1 MNVIEPADNT
11 SLIEASEGIFRF
23 LSPSPLLSLASLHRF
38 LDPLSFDLSPIE
50 IYRSSP
56 RDFDRSRAIIEE
68 RFAFE
73 RERERERSRQRGKIS
88 RRLSTLLRHKEFLS
102 YVNCSVDGDSL
113 VSRSCDFGQLV
124 TGTTCRHV
132 SRSPLLGRRE
142 IAKLRLKE
150 TFGELLSLVIFFLY
164 FSFFS

>member
-1 MNVIEPADNT
+1 M
-11 SLIEASEGIFRF
+11 
-23 LSPSPLLSLASLHRF
+23 
-38 LDPLSFDLSPIE
+38 
-50 IYRSSP
+50 
-56 RDFDRSRAIIEE
+56 
-68 RFAFE
+68 
-73 RERERERSRQRGKIS
+73 RERERSRQRGKIS

-113 VSRSCDFGQLV
+113 VSRSCDFDQLV